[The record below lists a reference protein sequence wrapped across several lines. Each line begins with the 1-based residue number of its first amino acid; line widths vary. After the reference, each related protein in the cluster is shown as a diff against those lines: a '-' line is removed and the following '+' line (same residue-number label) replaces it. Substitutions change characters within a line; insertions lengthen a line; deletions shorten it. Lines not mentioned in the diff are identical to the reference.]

1 MPRKVCV
8 RHSEAV
14 VHALLI
20 CRMILFIIIG
30 NACVIFLRIS
40 FFRNQARFLRIWF
53 LRNELLVFAIIARP
67 VAGWG
72 RFSDDS
78 AYPFFGRLSAEPDDL
93 RGFGPWRRVADI
105 RSESGFRIPQP
116 KWRGCTGAECRIPRE
131 EREGRKLSARRGF
144 CRDFG
149 RHGW

>member
-53 LRNELLVFAIIARP
+53 LRNELLVFANIGPGCAERGGAIQNFGNGVSGGGRRRQMSADSKRP
-67 VAGWG
+67 G
-72 RFSDDS
+72 SD
-78 AYPFFGRLSAEPDDL
+78 AEAAL
-93 RGFGPWRRVADI
+93 
-105 RSESGFRIPQP
+105 E
-116 KWRGCTGAECRIPRE
+116 TT
-131 EREGRKLSARRGF
+131 
-144 CRDFG
+144 
-149 RHGW
+149 

>member
-53 LRNELLVFAIIARP
+53 LRNELLVFANIGPGCAER
-67 VAGWG
+67 GG
-72 RFSDDS
+72 DS
-78 AYPFFGRLSAEPDDL
+78 KFRQ
-93 RGFGPWRRVADI
+93 RGFRRRPPEANV
-105 RSESGFRIPQP
+105 RRLEKTGFRC
-116 KWRGCTGAECRIPRE
+116 RGRPRNDMKQCT
-131 EREGRKLSARRGF
+131 ARL
-144 CRDFG
+144 
-149 RHGW
+149 